1 MLPLL
6 CIPYAAFLVT
16 STFSPAL
23 RVPCSLTMSADAMSV
38 ATAMKSAAAKNT
50 PFTDEELNA
59 AVTSLKCLVPEHEAE
74 IDWVALRALYA
85 ERAHLTHKDWATTA
99 DSAKTLES
107 IIGTPD
113 APVFKELFTRVLEDG
128 GWDAA
133 AATASKRTSESEP
146 WVVLVT
152 GLNGIRKTTSVN
164 SPWFK
169 KLLHEALGDQFD
181 GSDDA
186 LPAGSDSF
194 FRQLDYMIATCALES
209 FKELYAIDDIAT
221 YAEFK
226 AAIFARYRTVAE
238 ILGVLLVHQCQQRR
252 MNVMVETSG
261 RDVGMYQYV
270 DALFPSAT
278 CGYRKLVVNFGIN
291 DISFAERSVDVRMER
306 EMEVGKG
313 AMGASTDDGSSAA
326 GKAIIRAN
334 AGGPYGSAVLAG
346 VQADSV
352 RVWND
357 IVAAREGEA
366 GHGWF
371 KAAIGIEARDG
382 APWRVQARG
391 DGVSGA
397 TCFEFGSLP
406 G

>member
-1 MLPLL
+1 MRFCLALLLP
-6 CIPYAAFLVT
+6 CIL
-16 STFSPAL
+16 AL
-23 RVPCSLTMSADAMSV
+23 RVPCSPIMKIADAMSI
-38 ATAMKSAAAKNT
+38 AKSMKTAAASNS
-50 PFTDEELNA
+50 PFTKDELDA
-59 AVTSLKCLVPEHEAE
+59 AVTSLKCLVPEHEAD
-74 IDWVALRALYA
+74 INWDALRELYA

-113 APVFKELFTRVLEDG
+113 APVFRKLFARVLEDG
-128 GWDAA
+128 GWD
-133 AATASKRTSESEP
+133 TASKRPADSKP

-169 KLLHEALGDQFD
+169 EVLCEALGDQFD
-181 GSDDA
+181 GGADV

-209 FKELYAIDDIAT
+209 FKALYAIDDIAT

-238 ILGVLLVHQCQQRR
+238 ILGVLLVRQCQQRR
-252 MNVMVETSG
+252 LNVMVETSG

-270 DALFPSAT
+270 DALFPSEA
-278 CGYRKLVVNFGIN
+278 GYRKLVVNFAIN
-291 DISFAERSVDVRMER
+291 DIGFAEKSVDSRMET
-306 EMEVGKG
+306 EMEVGKA
-313 AMGASTDDGSSAA
+313 AMAKYEADGASAAAAA
-326 GKAIIRAN
+326 GIIQAN

-346 VQADSV
+346 VQADSM
-352 RVWND
+352 RVWKD
-357 IVAAREGEA
+357 IVSSSEGDV

-371 KAAIGIEARDG
+371 KATIGIDAHDD

-391 DGVSGA
+391 DGASGS
-397 TCFEFGSLP
+397 TYFEFGSCVREECALNE
-406 G
+406 